1 VKNTLRIKALH
12 RLPAPAPE
20 FIGRQVQ
27 RVLDGQAAI
36 DGRLE
41 RIEAELTV
49 LTARVAGLEIISTSI
64 RKDFNAMDR
73 RLRQLE
79 QQAS

>member
-1 VKNTLRIKALH
+1 MTEVTL
-12 RLPAPAPE
+12 E
-20 FIGRQVQ
+20 FIDRQVQ

-41 RIEAELTV
+41 RIEAELTA
-49 LTARVAGLEIISTSI
+49 LTARVAGLEIVSKSI

-73 RLRQLE
+73 RFRQLE